1 MTIGGRIAAL
11 DSCPMLTSVTPIGSG
26 ELILHVGVHKTGTT
40 ALQVALADAR
50 TDLAAHQVRY
60 PGTDTFQ
67 HRAIFAGT
75 GTVYGWQDRGA
86 QEVPRRH
93 WDDMVAQAR
102 YDGRTV
108 ISSEFLD
115 DVDPATA
122 RRLIDDLGGPERVR
136 VVVTLRSIGAILP
149 SAWQQ
154 RLKAG
159 LTTGYN
165 QFLQLVFAAERTPKA
180 ERFWYRHDQVAQV
193 QRWADIVGSART
205 YAVVIPDG
213 DRRAI
218 FTAFEALLGLPDG
231 LLADRRI
238 TVQNRSMTA
247 QEAEFVRRLN
257 KEIAG
262 ELTWDQYTRTV
273 RRGLILNMVE
283 KRRPEPGE
291 ARIETPEWAADKAQE
306 YGSRFAAGVAASGVN
321 VVGDPQDLAR
331 RPRAGKARKP
341 KALSMDAAVA
351 ATAGLVRR
359 TSGPPAPVTR
369 SEALQTLLRRPRS
382 RHATASEPA
391 EPDDR

>member
-1 MTIGGRIAAL
+1 MA
-11 DSCPMLTSVTPIGSG
+11 TSVTPIGSG
-26 ELILHVGVHKTGTT
+26 ELLLHVGVHKTGTT

-50 TDLAAHQVRY
+50 PDLAAHQVRY
-60 PGTDTFQ
+60 PGSDTFQ
-67 HRAIFAGT
+67 HRAIFAGA

-86 QEVPRRH
+86 QAVPRRH
-93 WDDMVAQAR
+93 WDEMVAQAR

-122 RRLIDDLGGPERVR
+122 RRLIDDLGGPGRVR
-136 VVVTLRSIGAILP
+136 VVITLRSIGAILP

-165 QFLQLVFAAERTPKA
+165 QFLHLVFASERTPKA
-180 ERFWYRHDQVAQV
+180 ERFWYRHDQVVQV
-193 QRWADIVGSART
+193 QRWADIVGPERT

-218 FTAFEALLGLPDG
+218 FTAFEGLLDLPDG

-238 TVQNRSMTA
+238 TVHNRSMTA

-257 KEIAG
+257 KEVAS

-283 KRRPEPGE
+283 KRRPEPDE
-291 ARIETPEWAADKAQE
+291 ARIETPDWAADKAQE
-306 YGSRFAAGVAASGVN
+306 YGSGFAAGIAASGVN
-321 VVGDPQDLAR
+321 VIGDPQDLAR
-331 RPRAGKARKP
+331 RPRAGRAGKP
-341 KALSMDAAVA
+341 TALGMDAAVA
-351 ATAGLVRR
+351 ATA
-359 TSGPPAPVTR
+359 
-369 SEALQTLLRRPRS
+369 
-382 RHATASEPA
+382 
-391 EPDDR
+391 

>member
-1 MTIGGRIAAL
+1 MA
-11 DSCPMLTSVTPIGSG
+11 TSVTPIEPG
-26 ELILHVGVHKTGTT
+26 ELLLHVGVHKTGTT

-50 TDLAAHQVRY
+50 PDLAAHQVRY
-60 PGTDTFQ
+60 PGSDTFQ
-67 HRAIFAGT
+67 HRAIFAGA
-75 GTVYGWQDRGA
+75 GTVYGWQDKGA
-86 QEVPRRH
+86 KAVPKRH
-93 WDDMVAQAR
+93 WDDLVAQAR

-122 RRLIDDLGGPERVR
+122 RRLIDDLGGPQRVR

-165 QFLQLVFAAERTPKA
+165 QFLQLVFAPERTPKA

-193 QRWADIVGSART
+193 QRWADIVGAGRT

-218 FTAFEALLGLPDG
+218 FTAFEGLLGLPDG

-257 KEIAG
+257 KEVAG

-283 KRRPEPGE
+283 KRRPEPDE
-291 ARIETPEWAADKAQE
+291 ARIETPDWAADQAAE
-306 YGSRFAAGVAASGVN
+306 YGSRFAAGIATSGVN
-321 VVGDPQDLAR
+321 VIGDPQDLAK
-331 RPRAGKARKP
+331 RPRAGKSRKP
-341 KALSMDAAVA
+341 KVLSMDAAVA
-351 ATAGLVRR
+351 AGAGLVRR
-359 TSGPPAPVTR
+359 TSGPPATVTR
-369 SEALQTLLRRPRS
+369 SEALRTLLRRPRS
-382 RHATASEPA
+382 RRGPGSEPA
-391 EPDDR
+391 EPDAR